1 MKFANVN
8 GERREPSPGLRG
20 LCFLCGSEMISK
32 CGEKVI
38 WHWAHKGR
46 RTCDHYWENETE
58 WHREWKNLFPKEQQE
73 LVHTDVKGE
82 KHFADVKLD
91 NGFVL
96 EFQNSPISTKEM
108 QSRNDFYKDIA
119 WIVNGLSKRENDYKE
134 LCRLMKNGNRINQIP
149 LAYMIDTQSVKLVRE
164 WAGTG
169 KSVFFDFSV
178 EDIELGKSLWLLVPT
193 ECYEKSILIEVYL
206 NDLLPLISIDMPSLK
221 RVAEQLLH
229 SIEIQF
235 SMFKNRANSGPFRAY
250 GR

>member
-8 GERREPSPGLRG
+8 GERREPSPGIRG
-20 LCFLCGSEMISK
+20 HCFLCGSEMISK

-46 RTCDHYWENETE
+46 RTCDHYWENETD
-58 WHREWKNLFPKEQQE
+58 WHRAWKNLFPKEQQE
-73 LVHTDVKGE
+73 VVHTDDKGE

-96 EFQNSPISTKEM
+96 EFQNSPIPIKELK
-108 QSRNDFYKDIA
+108 SRNDFYKDIA
-119 WIVNGLSKRENDYKE
+119 WIVNGLSKRESDYKE

-149 LAYMIDTQSVKLVRE
+149 LAYMIDTHSSKLVRE

-178 EDIELGKSLWLLVPT
+178 EDIKLGKSLWLLIPI
-193 ECYEKSILIEVYL
+193 ECYEKSILIEVHL
-206 NDLLPLISIDMPSLK
+206 NDLLPLISMDMTNLK
-221 RVAEQLLH
+221 RITEQLLH
-229 SIEIQF
+229 SIEVQF
-235 SMFKNRANSGPFRAY
+235 SMYKQRARLGPFKAY
-250 GR
+250 CR